1 MYVRRLSLGLALLLI
16 PPSAHAKLL
25 APLEVSAKQKINY
38 RNGKNQV
45 KLTWKANAAS
55 DPNNEVWIQKSFPKH
70 KPAIVK
76 KVIVLQGSVTEFL
89 DEQSDCTDYYSKNNI
104 CNELVVGASYTY
116 KVLHVSKTFNA
127 KTQKFVYKKAGAK
140 SVALTMSADWSPAI
154 DHRAVYS
161 KLSPNIG
168 GPNLYTDKV
177 SLVFGTVSAL
187 FIDQPVIYRPNET
200 SPFQFGGKIE
210 FLFFEEDGHGIRR
223 VDFGPETLAGGRTLL
238 DAPMYATMEPAGG
251 GLIDCKGGQLSV
263 DAFTAATSLG
273 NGKFQLTNQQ
283 IQMGQPGPKGAGY
296 FSAMIRY
303 SERNMPV
310 DPTRVVYTTGRSQ
323 LTINNANLEG
333 LVLKANQNSN
343 PAMHVFGK
351 PFNCDNLADQQQLQL
366 VGTAPSFSTDIL
378 KDVAVTIKLDF

>member
-1 MYVRRLSLGLALLLI
+1 
-16 PPSAHAKLL
+16 
-25 APLEVSAKQKINY
+25 
-38 RNGKNQV
+38 
-45 KLTWKANAAS
+45 
-55 DPNNEVWIQKSFPKH
+55 
-70 KPAIVK
+70 
-76 KVIVLQGSVTEFL
+76 
-89 DEQSDCTDYYSKNNI
+89 
-104 CNELVVGASYTY
+104 
-116 KVLHVSKTFNA
+116 
-127 KTQKFVYKKAGAK
+127 
-140 SVALTMSADWSPAI
+140 
-154 DHRAVYS
+154 
-161 KLSPNIG
+161 
-168 GPNLYTDKV
+168 
-177 SLVFGTVSAL
+177 
-187 FIDQPVIYRPNET
+187 
-200 SPFQFGGKIE
+200 
-210 FLFFEEDGHGIRR
+210 
-223 VDFGPETLAGGRTLL
+223 
-238 DAPMYATMEPAGG
+238 MYATMEPAGG